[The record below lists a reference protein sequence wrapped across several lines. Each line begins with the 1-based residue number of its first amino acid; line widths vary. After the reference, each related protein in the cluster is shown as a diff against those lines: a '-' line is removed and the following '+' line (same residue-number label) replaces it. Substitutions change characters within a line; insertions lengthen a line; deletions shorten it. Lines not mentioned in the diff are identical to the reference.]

1 MNSFE
6 LYSQIATGILLTF
19 SALCWI
25 LFENIAPVVAGADDR
40 EASKPSHTR
49 ARTYMDIM
57 RVISAIITVITTI
70 IMCGFCILDLARFA

>member
-1 MNSFE
+1 MSSIE
-6 LYSQIATGILLTF
+6 IYSQIITGILLVF
-19 SALCWI
+19 SSLCWI

-57 RVISAIITVITTI
+57 CVISAIITVITII
-70 IMCGFCILDLARFA
+70 IMCGFGAADLARFA